1 MNQNTEKLFTN
12 ALTKVFNLERY
23 YLQTI
28 NPLGLKQTKSCLCKR
43 EMLNIQG
50 NWMFVFPQNV
60 YVETLS
66 LDVIVLGSGGLWE
79 AIRFRWGH
87 EETPRWG

>member
-1 MNQNTEKLFTN
+1 MIKVTFPILQILSRVLERPGRISKSVSQNTEKLFTN
-12 ALTKVFNLERY
+12 ALTKVFNLEGY

-50 NWMFVFPQNV
+50 N
-60 YVETLS
+60 
-66 LDVIVLGSGGLWE
+66 
-79 AIRFRWGH
+79 
-87 EETPRWG
+87 